1 MAQAEI
7 SFMSVLLMTL
17 VEIFYQ
23 SIVSFI
29 LHKMTDDILLFEEH
43 SFIILK
49 NIYDLQLHKI

>member
-29 LHKMTDDILLFEEH
+29 LHKVTDDILLFEEY

-49 NIYDLQLHKI
+49 NIDDLQIA